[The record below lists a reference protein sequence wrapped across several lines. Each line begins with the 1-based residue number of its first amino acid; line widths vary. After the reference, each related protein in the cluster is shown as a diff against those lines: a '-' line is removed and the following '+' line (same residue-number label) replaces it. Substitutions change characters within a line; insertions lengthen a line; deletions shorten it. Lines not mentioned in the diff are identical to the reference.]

1 MKHNQHMLVENA
13 EKWGDKV
20 RLIGLSIDSDA
31 ATVKNHVEAKGWTKV
46 EHYHVRTAGCTADK
60 DYGVNGVPHVLLV
73 DTTGK
78 IVFVGHPASR
88 DIEADINTLL
98 EGGTLTG
105 EGTGAQAGNN
115 DAAEGKALDEEKINA
130 AKDDFVKHSKSFM
143 VENSDECKKLARGFI
158 VLVDE
163 ATYDVRTHKSTH
175 DITCITQLMGQQAV
189 CDSLKEKAEKWNKN
203 ECWKNKDTIKAL

>member
-1 MKHNQHMLVENA
+1 MKHNQHMLEQNH

-20 RLIGLSIDSDA
+20 RLIGLSIDGDA
-31 ATVKNHVEAKGWTKV
+31 DTVKNHVESRGWTKV

-88 DIEADINTLL
+88 DLEADINTLL
-98 EGGTLTG
+98 EGGTLSG
-105 EGTGAQAGNN
+105 EGTGASKAETGNAGK
-115 DAAEGKALDEEKINA
+115 ELDELVVKA
-130 AKDDFVKHSKSFM
+130 AKQDFEKNSKAFM
-143 VENSDECKKLARGFI
+143 ADNTEECKKLVRGFI

-163 ATYDVRTHKSTH
+163 STYDVRT
-175 DITCITQLMGQQAV
+175 
-189 CDSLKEKAEKWNKN
+189 
-203 ECWKNKDTIKAL
+203 